1 MVNIFK
7 EWDNSGQNFLRMGQ
21 QWSEFSKNEKGEL
34 KYKGLDL
41 KAHCQEILDFKKG

>member
-21 QWSEFSKNEKGEL
+21 QWSEFSKNEKDNRQEL
-34 KYKGLDL
+34 KKLL
-41 KAHCQEILDFKKG
+41 KILKNTT